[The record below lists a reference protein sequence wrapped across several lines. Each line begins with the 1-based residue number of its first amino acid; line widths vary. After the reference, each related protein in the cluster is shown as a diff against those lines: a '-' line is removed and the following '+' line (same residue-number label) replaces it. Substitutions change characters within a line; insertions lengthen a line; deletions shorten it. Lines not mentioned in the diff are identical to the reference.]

1 MSRIRSQLGEL
12 TPLVMPLLFGLM
24 CAALSMG
31 GCSGGLQVAS
41 VPPTSPNN
49 TITLNAF
56 SNPVPAG
63 SPPSPRPPMV
73 ADSRSVLPYLSTLR
87 RTSPVPDPAAIR
99 SRMVRRGLVLASK
112 RGELCRHTKYW

>member
-1 MSRIRSQLGEL
+1 MSRIRSQLREL
-12 TPLVMPLLFGLM
+12 TPLVMSLLLGLM

-41 VPPTSPNN
+41 VPATSPNN

-63 SPPSPRPPMV
+63 SPAFTAAANGSGLTPSSSV
-73 ADSRSVLPYLSTLR
+73 SLDSSAHISG
-87 RTSPVPDPAAIR
+87 S
-99 SRMVRRGLVLASK
+99 
-112 RGELCRHTKYW
+112 